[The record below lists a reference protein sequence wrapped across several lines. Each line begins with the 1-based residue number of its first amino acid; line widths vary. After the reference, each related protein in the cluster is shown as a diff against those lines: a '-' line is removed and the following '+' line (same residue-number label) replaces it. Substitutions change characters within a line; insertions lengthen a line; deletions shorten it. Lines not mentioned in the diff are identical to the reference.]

1 MIAKVLKTAAALK
14 AHPLAWVLMTSGLA
28 IPAMAVDFPLRY
40 GVARKGSAVDTV
52 KAKQKWQNYLSS
64 KYGRS
69 FSLPQYSAKNSSSS
83 ANAGKGKAKRPA
95 IVKVKPGTN
104 WQWQLSGV
112 IDTKVAADVYNID
125 LFDAPRATIAK
136 LKAKGKKVICYFSAG
151 SFEAWRPD
159 ALFFPKAV
167 LGKKMVGWDE
177 KWLDI
182 RAVAALRPIMAR
194 RLDLAAFKGCDAVE
208 PDNVDGYT
216 NATGFKLSGADQLR
230 YNKMIAIEARR
241 RGLAVGLKNDG
252 QQAEVLE
259 PWFDFA
265 VVEQCFEYKF
275 CYAYQPFIKAGK
287 AVLGAEYNIEPAK
300 FCKEAIALGMD
311 FIYKKLD
318 LGVFRISCRDYLRHQ
333 RGQQIRAKK
342 RSKYKN

>member
-1 MIAKVLKTAAALK
+1 MVIRKDVMTFLGSTHSVALLCALVTGCYATAAL
-14 AHPLAWVLMTSGLA
+14 
-28 IPAMAVDFPLRY
+28 AVDFPLRY
-40 GVARKGSAVDTV
+40 GAGRKSGTVDTA
-52 KAKQKWQNYLSS
+52 KAEQKWQSYLTS

-69 FSLPQYSAKNSSSS
+69 FVLPRYSSPSMAAKTSGKRS
-83 ANAGKGKAKRPA
+83 AIA
-95 IVKVKPGTN
+95 KVKPGIN
-104 WQWQLSGV
+104 WQWQLSGT

-136 LKAKGKKVICYFSAG
+136 LRAKGKRVICYFSAG
-151 SFEAWRPD
+151 SFEPWRPD

-167 LGKKMVGWDE
+167 MGKKMVGWDE
-177 KWLDI
+177 QWLDI
-182 RAVAALRPIMAR
+182 RAIETLRSIMTR

-216 NATGFKLSGADQLR
+216 NATGFTLSGADQLR

-252 QQAEVLE
+252 QQAEALE

-287 AVLGAEYNIEPAK
+287 AVLGAEYHVKPAK
-300 FCKEAIALGMD
+300 FCKEANALGMD

-318 LGVFRISCRDYLRHQ
+318 LGVYRISCQDYLRQQ
-333 RGQQIRAKK
+333 RSQQIRAKK
-342 RSKYKN
+342 RSKSKN